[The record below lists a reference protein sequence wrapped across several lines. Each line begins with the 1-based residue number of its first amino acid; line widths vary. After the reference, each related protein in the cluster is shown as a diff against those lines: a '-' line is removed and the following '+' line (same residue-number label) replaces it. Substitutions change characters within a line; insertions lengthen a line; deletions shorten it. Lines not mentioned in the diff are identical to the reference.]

1 MIKFCLKSFFITR
14 IIYISFILII
24 YNFSIVE
31 KYDLSTDI
39 ISERDE
45 NMRLLEK
52 ILLKFLS
59 YFSSYDAIHFLTISK
74 YSYINDSI
82 YAFFPLFPSLI
93 SGLKSFI
100 SPFFKFTKNEM
111 TVYLIS
117 GFFFSNIFCLIN
129 SILLFCIIF
138 NLTNSVLKSK
148 ISVILFL
155 INPGTIFYISIYS
168 ENICLTLQ
176 LLFIQI
182 LLTSNNETTN
192 FIQIACLIIGLLMT
206 RSNSIIFCS
215 FFIIPCLCEL
225 LGKIKLNEKFSDND
239 FLYNIKSF
247 FKLFQKNF
255 RFIGLYI
262 ILCFH
267 AYLCFIGM
275 TKYKPKTEICFYIR
289 RKINENLTKY
299 NLFNLFCHNSKFN
312 TINNFY
318 SYLQDEYWK
327 VGFLKQY
334 SFNTLDR
341 LILALPM
348 NICVFYVIYKRFIY
362 FDFYSL
368 ITKFNVAKFLLKN
381 KTYHKHDKEGN
392 HNELENI
399 KLNSFILSSLVNL
412 IVLVFVL
419 VFIAHPQ
426 INNRLISGCP
436 IIYLILSEDIIYFIK
451 DKSIKGFLIIL
462 CFVTFSLLSCLMQVG
477 CYGFA

>member
-59 YFSSYDAIHFLTISK
+59 YFSSYDAIHFLIISK

-100 SPFFKFTKNEM
+100 SPFFQFTKNEL

-117 GFFFSNIFCLIN
+117 GFVFSNVFCFIN

-176 LLFIQI
+176 LLFIQL

-192 FIQIACLIIGLLMT
+192 FIQIACLIIGFMMT

-239 FLYNIKSF
+239 LLFNIKSF
-247 FKLFQKNF
+247 
-255 RFIGLYI
+255 
-262 ILCFH
+262 
-267 AYLCFIGM
+267 
-275 TKYKPKTEICFYIR
+275 
-289 RKINENLTKY
+289 
-299 NLFNLFCHNSKFN
+299 
-312 TINNFY
+312 
-318 SYLQDEYWK
+318 
-327 VGFLKQY
+327 LK
-334 SFNTLDR
+334 
-341 LILALPM
+341 
-348 NICVFYVIYKRFIY
+348 
-362 FDFYSL
+362 
-368 ITKFNVAKFLLKN
+368 
-381 KTYHKHDKEGN
+381 
-392 HNELENI
+392 
-399 KLNSFILSSLVNL
+399 
-412 IVLVFVL
+412 
-419 VFIAHPQ
+419 
-426 INNRLISGCP
+426 
-436 IIYLILSEDIIYFIK
+436 
-451 DKSIKGFLIIL
+451 
-462 CFVTFSLLSCLMQVG
+462 
-477 CYGFA
+477 